1 MQRICESMPR
11 PSSDRALKFSLQIA
25 LCLLRDLR
33 ENVTLE

>member
-1 MQRICESMPR
+1 MQRVCESMPQ
-11 PSSDRALKFSLQIA
+11 PGSDRALKFALQIA